1 MEERDEPLTELI
13 QGGALTPGGAV
24 QVDPIKPTLKPPG
37 AEPLKPKCDG
47 RLSNFAFNFNLRHYS
62 KPAEE
67 PVVGELAGDVEVGR
81 CRLTLSNPC

>member
-1 MEERDEPLTELI
+1 MGQQEEVAL
-13 QGGALTPGGAV
+13 QGRAV
-24 QVDPIKPTLKPPG
+24 QVEPMRHILK
-37 AEPLKPKCDG
+37 APKTKRLRLQYDEL
-47 RLSNFAFNFNLRHYS
+47 LSNLDFNFNLRHYS

>member
-1 MEERDEPLTELI
+1 VEERDEPLTELI

-47 RLSNFAFNFNLRHYS
+47 RLSNFAFNFNLRRYI
-62 KPAEE
+62 PATR
-67 PVVGELAGDVEVGR
+67 A
-81 CRLTLSNPC
+81 PC

>member
-13 QGGALTPGGAV
+13 QGGALTPGNARAMLTEHLC
-24 QVDPIKPTLKPPG
+24 QWDNKKKSP
-37 AEPLKPKCDG
+37 C
-47 RLSNFAFNFNLRHYS
+47 